1 MNKMLFVILNSYE
14 IFYQTINPF
23 YVDIIVHNIISIKIN
38 PKSEGRDICF
48 CLDKTCNMYIVHGT
62 QITTLIC
69 LTLYYVYFKNTM
81 NVAIETNVTMK
92 INGMLQCQGM
102 NMIAKN
108 ASKII
113 RYIVCQT

>member
-1 MNKMLFVILNSYE
+1 MKVETF
-14 IFYQTINPF
+14 PF
-23 YVDIIVHNIISIKIN
+23 AYN
-38 PKSEGRDICF
+38 
-48 CLDKTCNMYIVHGT
+48 GT
-62 QITTLIC
+62 QITTFIC

-92 INGMLQCQGM
+92 INGILQCQGM
-102 NMIAKN
+102 NTKAKNHVN

>member
-1 MNKMLFVILNSYE
+1 MLFVILDSYE

-38 PKSEGRDICF
+38 PKSEGRNIFF
-48 CLDKTCNMYIVHGT
+48 CLDIVHGT

-102 NMIAKN
+102 NIIA
-108 ASKII
+108 
-113 RYIVCQT
+113 